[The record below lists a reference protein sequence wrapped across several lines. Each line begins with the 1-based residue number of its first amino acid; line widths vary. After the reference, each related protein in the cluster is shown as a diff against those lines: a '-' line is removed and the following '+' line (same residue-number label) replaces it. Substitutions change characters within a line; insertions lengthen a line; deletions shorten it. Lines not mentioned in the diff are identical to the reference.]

1 MNIKHAGLL
10 ILCFVSQTVL
20 GSTAIPD
27 TAVSACQLKPSRW
40 ADISSQI
47 AEMISKL
54 FHNEGSVVQKRDL
67 LIGLDSRE
75 ESSLLR
81 LAEERSKFAQRKL
94 SRNIIIKDS
103 GLLPEQDAD
112 ELETESKLA
121 QLEAEQ
127 LQNRIDRSTIKSPFP
142 GIVVR
147 LNTEIGEKVSDEP
160 LLSVANLESLHAEI
174 VIDADWYRHAQTGD
188 LLAIIIQGREKAVN
202 GKIKTIDPLIDAAS
216 HTFTIIAELDNRK
229 NDLIAGQRCG
239 LATLNET

>member
-1 MNIKHAGLL
+1 MNMKHAVVT
-10 ILCFVSQTVL
+10 ILCIFSQAVI

-40 ADISSQI
+40 ADISSPLPGVV
-47 AEMISKL
+47 SKV
-54 FHNEGSVVQKRDL
+54 FVKQGAAVKQGDA

-127 LQNRIDRSTIKSPFP
+127 LQNRIDRSTIKSPFS

-160 LLSVANLESLHAEI
+160 LLSVANLEKLHAEI
-174 VIDADWYRHAQTGD
+174 VIDADWYRQAQTGD
-188 LLAIIIQGREKAVN
+188 LLAIIIQGRENAVY
-202 GKIKTIDPLIDAAS
+202 GKIKTIDPLIDSAS
-216 HTFTIIAELDNRK
+216 HTFTVIAELDNRM